1 MCTACACC
9 NQSNDLLAAPCLQ
22 IMYSEGDKPDSL
34 SEQLVRLGLGK
45 VSLGVAVPAHA
56 LHRLCPYILLHTTV
70 LQVGK
75 PPAQAVKLC
84 LRPPRQRAS

>member
-22 IMYSEGDKPDSL
+22 IMYSEGDKPVSL

-45 VSLGVAVPAHA
+45 VSLGVAEPAHA
-56 LHRLCPYILLHTTV
+56 LHRYVPTYYFT
-70 LQVGK
+70 LQYSR
-75 PPAQAVKLC
+75 L
-84 LRPPRQRAS
+84 ASLQPKQ